1 MQGDPLQF
9 NLVLNPG
16 NGVTTPWVPV
26 TLTVEAPAGYDYTY
40 DDSEVEA
47 AEGVIIKKLG
57 NDAYSYTFPRPEAW
71 GTGND
76 ANASDP
82 RDPRLYEINV
92 SLNVEVI
99 DNTCGSV
106 DTEKHA
112 TITLQDEGDDNCSYT
127 DK

>member
-16 NGVTTPWVPV
+16 NGATTPWVPV
-26 TLTVEAPAGYDYTY
+26 TLTVKAPAGYDYTY
-40 DDSEVEA
+40 DDSEVET

-57 NDAYSYTFPRPEAW
+57 NDAYSYTVPRPEAW

-76 ANASDP
+76 TNASDP
-82 RDPRLYEINV
+82 RDPRQYEINV

-127 DK
+127 NK